1 MRSSLAA
8 GAEPAP
14 SFVSAEVVHH
24 LSREA
29 VAVGA
34 ALLDLQR
41 RLRTRKAFLAVLVV
55 VSGIAAIPTA
65 FAGFPGFSLLAL
77 VVALIAFLA
86 YLWTEF
92 VLDASLLTELLTDWN
107 SHLRRVRKLSFL
119 SPPSGPLSEAGARS
133 AIELSAQADALRLR
147 AAVFVQNPFLA
158 DEFLDPSSVSPVE

>member
-1 MRSSLAA
+1 MLPSSAA
-8 GAEPAP
+8 GAEPAY
-14 SFVSAEVVHH
+14 SFVSAEAVHH

-34 ALLDLQR
+34 DLLDLQR

-55 VSGIAAIPTA
+55 VSGIVAIPTA

-77 VVALIAFLA
+77 AVALIAFTA

-119 SPPSGPLSEAGARS
+119 SPPSGPLSEASARS
-133 AIELSAQADALRLR
+133 AIDLNGQADALRLR
-147 AAVFVQNPFLA
+147 AAAFVKTAFPGHDF
-158 DEFLDPSSVSPVE
+158 FDPPSVSPVE